1 MPPRL
6 SPFSFALLGLTLL
19 GLATPALSHADD
31 SGIVW
36 NGFLNIVGGALKEEP
51 VESFGD
57 ERQVPTYMAYDS
69 HFSFDKQ
76 TSGGLQAQK
85 RLDEKTSVTM
95 QVFAQGD
102 TEGYEAN
109 LKWLYLTYEP
119 TLNSSF
125 RLGRIGAPVY
135 YYSDYLN
142 VGYAYHWVSPPESV
156 YPFDS
161 SFTGINYVYQNTWGI
176 FDWSGEL
183 MLGGSNDYFPIIGA
197 RVITRN
203 TRGATL
209 NVSTGDWLH
218 FRAMALRTDGSFEV
232 DALSPENL
240 DTIIDMGVEAAFDA
254 GDVPDDIRPLIKPA
268 YVESTQAQLDNG
280 ALDLDDFPVT
290 YGDLALVAETERWL
304 LMTEIITVRTDAY
317 LYNDV
322 ISKFVTGGV
331 RMGDAMLHLTWTE
344 GRANPN
350 DDIYADRRNTTPASD
365 SPDAVGSVVAS
376 QIRAQLASAFL
387 RNGESVSLG
396 VRFETSPNTALKF
409 EITRFEE
416 RPSFDGD
423 TFGVG
428 KNTLFRTALNAT
440 F

>member
-1 MPPRL
+1 MAPRI
-6 SPFSFALLGLTLL
+6 PLL
-19 GLATPALSHADD
+19 GLALLSIATPTVSLADD

-36 NGFLNIVGGALKEEP
+36 NGFLNVVGGVLKEEP
-51 VESFGD
+51 VETFGD

-85 RLDEKTSVTM
+85 RLDDKTSVTM

-109 LKWLYLTYEP
+109 LKWLYITYEP

-125 RLGRIGAPVY
+125 RLGRIAAPVY

-156 YPFDS
+156 YPFDTS
-161 SFTGINYVYQNTWGI
+161 LNGINYVYQNSWGI

-183 MLGGSNDYFPIIGA
+183 MLGGANDYFPIIEA

-203 TRGATL
+203 TRGAAF

-218 FRAMALRTDGSFEV
+218 FRAMALRADGTFEV

-240 DTIIDMGVEAAFDA
+240 DIIVDMGAEAALDA
-254 GDVPDDIRPLIKPA
+254 SGVADDLRPLVKPA
-268 YVESTQAQLDNG
+268 LIESTQAQLDNG
-280 ALDLDDFPVT
+280 ALDLEDFPVT
-290 YGDLALVAETERWL
+290 YGDLAILAETGRWM
-304 LMTEIITVRTDAY
+304 LMTEVITVRTDSY
-317 LYNDV
+317 LYNDLV
-322 ISKFVTGGV
+322 SKFVSGGV
-331 RMGDAMLHLTWTE
+331 RMGNAMLHLTWSE

-350 DDIYADRRNTTPASD
+350 DAVYADRQNLTPAA
-365 SPDAVGSVVAS
+365 PTTDAAGNVIAS
-376 QIRAQLASAFL
+376 QIRAQLASVFL

-396 VRFETSPNTALKF
+396 LRFETSENTAVKF
-409 EITRFEE
+409 EITRYEE

>member
-1 MPPRL
+1 MPPRP
-6 SPFSFALLGLTLL
+6 SPFSFALLGLALL
-19 GLATPALSHADD
+19 SIAAPAVSQADD
-31 SGIVW
+31 TGIVW
-36 NGFLNIVGGALKEEP
+36 NGFLNIVGGTLKDEP
-51 VESFGD
+51 VASFGD
-57 ERQVPTYMAYDS
+57 EPQVPTYMAYDS

-85 RLDEKTSVTM
+85 RLDDKTSVTM
-95 QVFAQGD
+95 QLFAQGD
-102 TEGYEAN
+102 TEGYETN
-109 LKWLYLTYEP
+109 LKWLYVTYEP

-125 RLGRIGAPVY
+125 RLGRIGAPLY

-156 YPFDS
+156 YPFDTS
-161 SFTGINYVYQNTWGI
+161 LNGVNYVYQDSWGI

-183 MLGGSNDYFPIIGA
+183 MLGGANDYFPIIGA

-203 TRGATL
+203 TRGAAL

-218 FRAMALRTDGSFEV
+218 FRAMALRTDGTFEV
-232 DALSPENL
+232 DALSPDDI
-240 DTIIDMGVEAAFDA
+240 DTIIDMGVEEAMDA
-254 GDVPDDIRPLIKPA
+254 SGLPENIRPLVKPQLI
-268 YVESTQAQLDNG
+268 ESTQAQLDNG
-280 ALDLDDFPVT
+280 ALDLEDFPVT

-304 LMTEIITVRTDAY
+304 LMTELITVRTDSY
-317 LYNDV
+317 LYNDIV
-322 ISKFVTGGV
+322 SKFVTGGV
-331 RMGDAMLHLTWTE
+331 RMGEAMLHLTWTD

-350 DDIYADRRNTTPASD
+350 DAVYADRRNITPANPSAEAAGD
-365 SPDAVGSVVAS
+365 VIAS
-376 QIRAQLASAFL
+376 QIRAQLASVFL
-387 RNGESVSLG
+387 RSGESVSLG
-396 VRFETSPNTALKF
+396 LRVETSENTAVKF
-409 EITRFEE
+409 EITRYEQ